1 MQGMAAC
8 DALNR
13 CLESLAADYTSVKFC
28 RIRASEAR
36 LSINFVRVLV
46 FWLLHIS
53 PTLLLYLCYIFIQCR
68 LQSRKFMLLPIVKIA
83 KCFRHVVSLNV
94 NILFLTPTVPVDA
107 QDICRSKSGIHHRPV
122 SAGFSRPIMF
132 TMVQQLLSR
141 E

>member
-1 MQGMAAC
+1 MKIRLLVIGASVVQGMAAC

-53 PTLLLYLCYIFIQCR
+53 AYFIVMSMLYLY
-68 LQSRKFMLLPIVKIA
+68 A
-83 KCFRHVVSLNV
+83 
-94 NILFLTPTVPVDA
+94 
-107 QDICRSKSGIHHRPV
+107 
-122 SAGFSRPIMF
+122 
-132 TMVQQLLSR
+132 VQVA